1 MQRTIL
7 HFDLD
12 AFFCAVEE
20 LHNPAL
26 SGVPF
31 AVGGKPDERG
41 VVSSC
46 SYPARRYGVRSAM
59 PMARARRI
67 CPDLIILPPRFREY
81 SRISRI
87 VMEKLHQV
95 SPVVEQVS
103 IDEAFI
109 DISLLPDSVETT
121 AHDLQRK
128 INQDVGLPCSLGVA
142 SNKLLAKI
150 ANDVGKSTG
159 VSGSPPN
166 AITIVPPGEEKEF
179 LKPLKVERLWGVG
192 PKTASRLSE
201 LGVSTIGEL
210 AAISETRL
218 VKLFGKNGHWLYLH
232 AQGIDE
238 SPLVTSHEMKS
249 VSSET
254 TFVHDIKDI
263 EILHKTLRDLAEQVG
278 KRLRD
283 QNLSGTTIRIKI
295 RWSDF
300 TTISR
305 QSKLASSIEQDADI
319 YKTAEHLF
327 DGTWEYGRAVRLL
340 GVGVSGL
347 EKGIRQLNLWEARS
361 EAPDLKARQLQTAID
376 GLRERYGAGIVRRGN
391 DVEEKHST

>member
-1 MQRTIL
+1 
-7 HFDLD
+7 
-12 AFFCAVEE
+12 
-20 LHNPAL
+20 
-26 SGVPF
+26 
-31 AVGGKPDERG
+31 
-41 VVSSC
+41 
-46 SYPARRYGVRSAM
+46 M

-210 AAISETRL
+210 AAISERRL

-254 TFVHDIKDI
+254 TFVLDIRDI

-305 QSKLASSIEQDADI
+305 QSKLASSIDQDADI

-327 DGTWEYGRAVRLL
+327 DGTWESGRAVRLL